1 MFVNWVFAR
10 RCPFRSMTQQKTLNQ
25 DIIMINRRNFFTGAA
40 AAAGGALVTRLV
52 PTARAADASSAKV
65 VSSGKTEPFIPPA
78 SGNGYKPVITPNGLT
93 LPWKVVNGVKVYHLI
108 AEPVSHE
115 F

>member
-1 MFVNWVFAR
+1 
-10 RCPFRSMTQQKTLNQ
+10 MTQQKTLNQ

-65 VSSGKTEPFIPPA
+65 VSTGK
-78 SGNGYKPVITPNGLT
+78 PNHSFHQRVET
-93 LPWKVVNGVKVYHLI
+93 AINP
-108 AEPVSHE
+108 
-115 F
+115 